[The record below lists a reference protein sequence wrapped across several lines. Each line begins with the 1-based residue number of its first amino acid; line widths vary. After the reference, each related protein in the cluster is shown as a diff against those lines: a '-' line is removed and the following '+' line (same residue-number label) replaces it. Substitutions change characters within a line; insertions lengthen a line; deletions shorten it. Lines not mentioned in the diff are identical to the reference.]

1 MEKKNFYTQGEQL
14 LVDIAKALEAKKNT
28 AAALALDSQLLELE
42 AAVGLIDGMEVENYG
57 I

>member
-14 LVDIAKALEAKKNT
+14 LVDIAKALEAKQNT

-42 AAVGLIDGMEVENYG
+42 AVVGLIDGMEVENYG